1 MPIYEYRCDACG
13 HYMDAL
19 QKIAD
24 EPLRDCPSCGVSAL
38 RRLVSAPNFRLKGSG
53 WYETDFKSDK
63 ETRRN
68 LVDHPGE
75 ARAGKDKDG
84 KAEGDGKSAERGAGK
99 ADRESG
105 KGRGQPGKGSDQSGK
120 ADSRSARDGRSAERR
135 KPSAKDSRG
144 GSAGGAGP
152 KSRSGSGAGSAAA

>member
-13 HYMDAL
+13 HYLDAL

-24 EPLRDCPSCGVSAL
+24 APLRDCPSCGASAL

-68 LVDHPGE
+68 LVDHSDE
-75 ARAGKDKDG
+75 SSKAKDKGESKTRDG
-84 KAEGDGKSAERGAGK
+84 EPNESAGSRKTESSSMQKS
-99 ADRESG
+99 SG
-105 KGRGQPGKGSDQSGK
+105 K
-120 ADSRSARDGRSAERR
+120 
-135 KPSAKDSRG
+135 
-144 GSAGGAGP
+144 
-152 KSRSGSGAGSAAA
+152 SGAGTGSKSSPRSVRRSDSAAA